1 MQRVLNNLDRL
12 SKASVYLVAYL
23 VVIVIGFLD
32 YKTGAEISLSFFYL
46 LPITLLVWQNGKKP
60 GIFISLISTVIWF
73 VSNKLAGQEH
83 SSIFIFYWNAV
94 VRTGF
99 FLTTT
104 FLLAEI
110 RFLLDREKKLSRT
123 DSLTGTLNR
132 RAFYEFAELQ
142 IAALHRVFRPFVVI
156 LFDIDNFKNINDQ
169 HGHHTGD
176 LLLQGVTATIRA
188 LIRSNDR
195 LVRLGGDEFMLF
207 LPETGKNG
215 ARTIASRLFKNLNRI
230 MEEKKWPVSFSL
242 GVITFLKI
250 PSSVDEIIHVA
261 DELMYE
267 AKKDGKNTIRY
278 DNYQ

>member
-1 MQRVLNNLDRL
+1 MQRFLDILDRL
-12 SKASVYLVAYL
+12 SKTSVYLIAYL
-23 VVIVIGFLD
+23 VVISIGFLD
-32 YKTGAEISLSFFYL
+32 YKTGVEISLSFFYL
-46 LPITLLVWQNGKKP
+46 LPIAIVVWQNGKKP

-73 VSNKLAGQEH
+73 ASNKLAGQEY
-83 SSIFIFYWNAV
+83 SNILIFYWNAA
-94 VRTGF
+94 VRAGF

-110 RFLLDREKKLSRT
+110 RFSLDRERNLSRT

-142 IAALHRVFRPFVVI
+142 IAALNRVFRPFAVI

-169 HGHHTGD
+169 HGHHVGD
-176 LLLQGVTATIRA
+176 LLLQNVTATIRA
-188 LIRSNDR
+188 LIRTNDR
-195 LVRLGGDEFMLF
+195 LVRLGGDEFMLY
-207 LPETGKNG
+207 LPETGTNG
-215 ARTIASRLFKNLNRI
+215 LRTIASRLFKNLNRV
-230 MEEKKWPVSFSL
+230 MEEHKWPVSFSL
-242 GVITFLKI
+242 GVITFLKT

-261 DELMYE
+261 DKLMYE